1 MSAVYDEIT
10 MLSLAQER
18 AGAPLTLVDLAI
30 PQPGPGQ
37 VRIKVEAIGLNPVD
51 ADLVASGNS
60 EWSWPHVPILDAAGV
75 VDAIGDDVTEWRA
88 GDRVAAHGDLRATG
102 AAAQFAIFGG
112 EVLARIPDGVSFI
125 EAAAAPCAGMTAYQA
140 VHRRLDVRSGQSIL
154 ITGATGGVGGF
165 AVQLASQAGAHV
177 IALASHGHEDVM
189 RLGAS
194 EVIDYRAA
202 DATEQVLAA
211 NDGRGL
217 DAIVD
222 AVSSASATRH
232 LAMLRYA
239 GGIACIAGLPDLHAI
254 ASFGISPSVHEIAL
268 GAAYSHG
275 EDRHR
280 RDLSVMLTDLLG
292 RVADGRLVV
301 PIAQVIGLDGID
313 AALTGMRERHTRGK
327 IVAVVK
333 R

>member
-1 MSAVYDEIT
+1 M
-10 MLSLAQER
+10 MLSLVQEHP
-18 AGAPLTLVDLAI
+18 GAPLSLVDLAV

-37 VRIKVEAIGLNPVD
+37 VRIKVRAIGLNPVD
-51 ADLVASGNS
+51 ADLVSSGNV
-60 EWSWPHVPILDAAGV
+60 EWTWPHTPILDAAGV
-75 VDAIGDDVTEWRA
+75 VDAIGDGVTEWHV
-88 GDRVAAHGDLRATG
+88 GDRVAGHGDLRATG

-112 EVLARIPDGVSFI
+112 DVLARIPHSVSFVD
-125 EAAAAPCAGMTAYQA
+125 AAAVPCAGMTAYQA
-140 VHRRLDVRSGQSIL
+140 VHRRLNIQPGQSIL

-194 EVIDYRAA
+194 QVIDYRA
-202 DATEQVLAA
+202 TEAAEQIRAA
-211 NDGRGL
+211 NDGCGL

-232 LAMLRYA
+232 LAMLTHA
-239 GGIACIAGLPDLHAI
+239 GGIACIAGVPDLHAI
-254 ASFGISPSVHEIAL
+254 SSFGISPSVHEISL

-292 RVADGRLVV
+292 RVADGRLTA
-301 PIAQVIGLDGID
+301 PISKVIGLDEVD

-327 IVAVVK
+327 IVAVV
-333 R
+333 

>member
-1 MSAVYDEIT
+1 
-10 MLSLAQER
+10 MLSLAQKR
-18 AGAPLTLVDLAI
+18 AGVPLALVDSAI
-30 PQPGPGQ
+30 PQTGPGH
-37 VRIKVEAIGLNPVD
+37 VRIKVEAVGLNPVD
-51 ADLVASGNS
+51 ADLVASGNA

-75 VDAIGDDVTEWRA
+75 VDAIGDGVTEWRV
-88 GDRVAAHGDLRATG
+88 GDRVAAHGDLRAPG
-102 AAAQFAIFGG
+102 AAAQFAIFRA
-112 EVLARIPDGVSFI
+112 EVLARIPDGVSFTQ
-125 EAAAAPCAGMTAYQA
+125 AAAVPCAGMTAYQA
-140 VHRRLDVRSGQSIL
+140 VHRRLTVRSGQSVL

-165 AVQLASQAGAHV
+165 AVQLAAQAGAHV

-189 RLGAS
+189 RLGAAAI
-194 EVIDYRAA
+194 IDSRAA
-202 DATEQVLAA
+202 DAAEQIRAA

-254 ASFGISPSVHEIAL
+254 PSFGISPSVHEISL

-280 RDLSVMLTDLLG
+280 RDLSIMLTDLLD
-292 RVADGRLVV
+292 RVAAGRLVV

-313 AALTGMRERHTRGK
+313 AALTGMRARHTRGK
-327 IVAVVK
+327 IVAVI
-333 R
+333 